1 MSKIKMKDT
10 IFNNY
15 PIVEGA
21 GLLGDIVNKRWSE
34 QFVNENFP
42 QYPPFNEMALD
53 VLIEDYNQRHAEG
66 EQSPSSAK
74 QEQQSPPKK
83 EEG

>member
-1 MSKIKMKDT
+1 MKDAV
-10 IFNNY
+10 FSNY
-15 PIVEGA
+15 PEVEGA

-34 QFVNENFP
+34 QFVNENYP

-53 VLIEDYNQRHAEG
+53 VLIEDYNQRHAEQG
-66 EQSPSSAK
+66 EKTS
-74 QEQQSPPKK
+74 PKK